1 MQEHNPAACLQ
12 SCGYP
17 MSSSDQRFFND
28 LAATVANALR
38 EDIGGGDLTAELV
51 PPSTRASARIISRE
65 SAIIC
70 GRPWVDAVFS
80 QLDAGVTLEWQVAE
94 GSRVAA
100 NDVVFSVHGNARTLL
115 TAERSALNFLQT
127 LSGVA
132 TTARRYAD
140 LVRHTSVKLLDTRKT
155 LPGLR
160 LAQKYAVQ
168 CGGCHNHR
176 IGLYDAYLIKEN
188 HIAACGGVTAAVTTA
203 RRASPG
209 VPVEVE
215 VQTLAELDEALAAA
229 ADIVMLDN
237 FNLDQ
242 IRQAVLHTR
251 GRARLEASGGLD
263 DSSLVAVAE
272 TGVDYISIGAL
283 TKHVRAIDFSM
294 LFA

>member
-1 MQEHNPAACLQ
+1 
-12 SCGYP
+12 
-17 MSSSDQRFFND
+17 MSSPDQRYFTD

-38 EDIGGGDLTAELV
+38 EDIGNGDLTARLV
-51 PPSTRASARIISRE
+51 PVATAASARVISRE
-65 SAIIC
+65 SAVIC
-70 GRPWVDAVFS
+70 GRPWVDAVFN
-80 QLDAGVTLEWQVAE
+80 QLDAGVKMEWHVAE
-94 GSRVAA
+94 GMRVAA
-100 NDVVFSVHGNARTLL
+100 NEAVFSVHGNARVLL

-140 LVRHTSVKLLDTRKT
+140 LVRHTRVKLLDTRKT

-203 RRASPG
+203 RQASPG
-209 VPVEVE
+209 VQVEVE
-215 VQTLAELDEALAAA
+215 VQTLAELEEALAAA

-237 FNLDQ
+237 FSLDQ
-242 IRQAVLHTR
+242 IRVAVEQTR
-251 GRARLEASGGLD
+251 GRAHLEASGGLD
-263 DSSLVAVAE
+263 DHSLVAVAE

>member
-1 MQEHNPAACLQ
+1 
-12 SCGYP
+12 
-17 MSSSDQRFFND
+17 MSSPDQRYFTD

-38 EDIGGGDLTAELV
+38 EYIGNGDLTARLV
-51 PPSTRASARIISRE
+51 PVATAASARVISRE
-65 SAIIC
+65 NAVIC
-70 GRPWVDAVFS
+70 GRPWVDAVFN
-80 QLDAGVTLEWQVAE
+80 QLDAGVTVEWHVAE
-94 GSRVAA
+94 GMRAAA
-100 NDVVFSVHGNARTLL
+100 NEAVFSVHGNARMLL

-140 LVRHTSVKLLDTRKT
+140 LVRHTRVKLLDTRKT

-203 RRASPG
+203 RQASPG
-209 VPVEVE
+209 VQVEVE
-215 VQTLAELDEALAAA
+215 VQTLAELEEALAAA

-237 FNLDQ
+237 FSLDQ
-242 IRQAVLHTR
+242 IRVAVEQTR
-251 GRARLEASGGLD
+251 GRSRLEASGGLD
-263 DSSLVAVAE
+263 DHSLVAVAE

>member
-1 MQEHNPAACLQ
+1 
-12 SCGYP
+12 
-17 MSSSDQRFFND
+17 MSSPDQRYFTD

-38 EDIGGGDLTAELV
+38 EDIGSGDLTARLV
-51 PPSTRASARIISRE
+51 PVATAASARVISRE
-65 SAIIC
+65 NAVIC

-80 QLDAGVTLEWQVAE
+80 QLDAGVTVEWHVAE
-94 GSRVAA
+94 GMRAAA
-100 NDVVFSVHGNARTLL
+100 NEAVFSVHGNARVLL

-140 LVRHTSVKLLDTRKT
+140 LVRHTRVKLLDTRKT

-203 RRASPG
+203 RQASPG
-209 VPVEVE
+209 VQVEVE
-215 VQTLAELDEALAAA
+215 VQTLAELEEALAAA

-237 FNLDQ
+237 FSLDQ
-242 IRQAVLHTR
+242 IRVAVEQTR
-251 GRARLEASGGLD
+251 GRAHLEASGGLD
-263 DSSLVAVAE
+263 DHSLVAVAE